1 MFYLLF
7 VVWLFV
13 YLFNPIYWFDFYFQ
27 YSSELEIIASCSIN
41 ADPNYVSNMLK
52 LHPSFDFF
60 KSMVFQQLMIGF
72 WGIKQ
77 KTNVVFSRFF
87 QPQYPSRL
95 ANPWKVLQR
104 SSFFTSNFSN
114 ANWNP
119 RCFCRYCLYMCLYRE
134 CLYRFFKILFF
145 KLELV

>member
-1 MFYLLF
+1 MLF

-27 YSSELEIIASCSIN
+27 YSPGLEIIASCSIN

-104 SSFFTSNFSN
+104 SSF
-114 ANWNP
+114 
-119 RCFCRYCLYMCLYRE
+119 CRYCLYMCLYRE